1 MKKILS
7 VLMGLMIILLVACSN
22 GEEDTTDEDSGKMKV
37 LTSTTFITDLV
48 SEIGGNNIEVEGLMG
63 AGVDPHGYSPATSD
77 ILKLA
82 EADTIVYNG
91 LHLEANLVD
100 VFEQI
105 EENDTPTIILADAIS
120 SNQYL
125 ESEDG
130 ALESDPHIWFSV
142 PIWQNATQ
150 HVADALSTYDPENA
164 ETYET
169 NAERYI
175 NELEELDAYIRSR
188 VEEIPADE
196 RYLVTAHD
204 AFNYFGAEYGF
215 DVVGIQ
221 GLNTSTEAGT
231 GDFSELADFIV
242 EKDISAVFVE
252 SSVSSRNID
261 ALIEAV
267 EARDHEISLGG
278 ELYSD
283 SLGTSEEGTD
293 TYISMYKH
301 NVDTIVNALK

>member
-7 VLMGLMIILLVACSN
+7 VLMGLMVILLVACSN
-22 GEEDTTDEDSGKMKV
+22 GEDTTNEESGKIKV

-63 AGVDPHGYSPATSD
+63 SGVDPHGYSPATSD

-82 EADTIVYNG
+82 EADMIVYNG

-105 EENDTPTIILADAIS
+105 EGNGTPTVVLADAIS

-125 ESEDG
+125 ESEDDT
-130 ALESDPHIWFSV
+130 LESDPHIWFSV

-164 ETYET
+164 ETYEA

-175 NELEELDAYIRSR
+175 HELEELDSYIRSR
-188 VEEIPADE
+188 VEEVPEGE

-231 GDFSELADFIV
+231 GDFSELSDFIV
-242 EKDISAVFVE
+242 EKDIRAVFVE

-267 EARDHEISLGG
+267 EARGHEISLGG

-283 SLGTSEEGTD
+283 SLGTSEEGAD

-301 NVDTIVNALK
+301 NIDTIVDGLK